1 MIIPL
6 DDNCFWSIDVYS
18 YHIEISRQNR
28 CVSMEECRWDKL
40 SISEKETVCNRL
52 IDDARK
58 AYSDVPDASKR
69 PICFEV

>member
-18 YHIEISRQNR
+18 DHVEISRQNR
-28 CVSMEECRWDKL
+28 CVSMEECIWDKL
-40 SISEKETVCNRL
+40 PISEKEEVCNRL
-52 IDDARK
+52 IDDAMK
-58 AYSDVPDASKR
+58 TYSDVPDVSKR